1 MLTQLLLLCL
11 GIAFIRGKELRE
23 VWRISLIKAGNQGK
37 GRNSG
42 KHYPNVSFIQALAL
56 SLPTLAAVVSFL
68 CYIGLGHTLNP
79 ARLFTALSL
88 FQLLRQPLM
97 FLPRALSASADA
109 WNALTRLQDVFEAET
124 RSESMVVDP
133 NLHLAISSKGA
144 GFQWLTSDPDDLE
157 RKVVKKPKNS
167 KVKEKEKSD
176 VDTPQQREPF
186 KVVGLNM
193 EVKRGQLVAIVG
205 GVGCGKS
212 SILCGLI
219 GEMKALGGEVKFGG
233 KVAYCSQGAFIQ
245 NATLRDNV
253 LFGQPWDEERYWRV
267 LEDACLIP
275 DCIQLPDGDLTEV
288 GS

>member
-1 MLTQLLLLCL
+1 MLSSEVTSFAKSGGFHSSRQAIKVIRTKWQDLWLDNRAKLLL
-11 GIAFIRGKELRE
+11 A
-23 VWRISLIKAGNQGK
+23 
-37 GRNSG
+37 
-42 KHYPNVSFIQALAL
+42 ALAL

-68 CYIGLGHTLNP
+68 CYIGIGNTLNP

-109 WNALTRLQDVFEAET
+109 WNALTRLQEVFEAET
-124 RSESMVVDP
+124 RGESVLVDP
-133 NLHLAISSKGA
+133 NLDIAMRSVNAS
-144 GFQWLTSDPDDLE
+144 FQWLTTDPDDLS
-157 RKVVKKPKNS
+157 VSPKKKKQKN
-167 KVKEKEKSD
+167 KNKEKIDPEVVHARD
-176 VDTPQQREPF
+176 PF

-193 EVKRGQLVAIVG
+193 EIKRGQLVAIVG

-212 SILCGLI
+212 SILAGLI
-219 GEMKALGGEVKFGG
+219 GEMKALAGEVRFGG
-233 KVAYCSQGAFIQ
+233 RIAYCSQGAFIQ
-245 NATLRDNV
+245 NATLRDNI

-288 GS
+288 REDCTVLR